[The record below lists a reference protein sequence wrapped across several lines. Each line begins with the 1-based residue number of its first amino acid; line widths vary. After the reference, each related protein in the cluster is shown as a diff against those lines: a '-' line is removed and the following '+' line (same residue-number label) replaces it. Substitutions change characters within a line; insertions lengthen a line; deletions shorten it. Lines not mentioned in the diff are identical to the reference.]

1 MVVSKVKKNGK
12 KIVCFFGI
20 CLFLVLI
27 LIVILFFLN
36 KKKEETLRYNKI
48 EEIKSHYAKI
58 VILNKDANIY
68 KLEDD
73 EYIECGKISKD
84 QVISLDEVSYI
95 DYTDEYFKTN
105 YFENEYYIYYKDV
118 EKWNEL
124 VEYSQRYKNYIPY
137 NENVVSKNPVIF
149 YSESG
154 ELLFKLNESID
165 KPIIVRGENKYGIEY
180 MNKLLYINI
189 DDVEKTYNHENTTEE
204 NTNGIAVLNYHF
216 FYDEEVEGDAVKCNQ
231 IICLS
236 TDNLKKHLDYIKDN
250 NIFTPTMKELEMYI
264 DGYIRLP
271 KSVVLTI
278 DDGWR
283 MQIGVDLLEEYQL
296 NATVFL
302 ITSWWKEIDFLNKYK
317 YVEYHSHGDNLHN
330 QGVCPGG
337 QGGAIKCL
345 KKEKLL
351 NDLSASREKLD
362 NTTVFCYPFYEYNNY
377 SIEVLK
383 EAGFTMAFGGNNEE
397 GRYKVSPG
405 INKYKLPRYVI
416 YNNTTVNNIAS
427 YIG

>member
-1 MVVSKVKKNGK
+1 MVVSKMKKNGK

-137 NENVVSKNPVIF
+137 NENVVSKNPVSF
-149 YSESG
+149 YSENG
-154 ELLFKLNESID
+154 ELLFQLNESID
-165 KPIIVRGENKYGIEY
+165 KPIIVRNENKYGIEY

-189 DDVEKTYNHENTTEE
+189 DDVEKTYNHENTAEE

-216 FYDEEVEGDAVKCNQ
+216 FYDESRQTERDDCNQ
-231 IICLS
+231 YICKS
-236 TDNLKKHLDYIKDN
+236 KTGFKQHLDYIKNN
-250 NIFTPTMKELEMYI
+250 NIFTPTMKEFEMYLNKEI
-264 DGYIRLP
+264 NLP
-271 KSVVLTI
+271 KSTLITI

-345 KKEKLL
+345 DREKLL
-351 NDLSASREKLD
+351 EDLSLSRKKL
-362 NTTVFCYPFYEYNNY
+362 NGTTIFCYPFYEYNNY
-377 SIEVLK
+377 SISVLK
-383 EAGFTMAFGGNNEE
+383 ETGFTLAFVGGM
-397 GRYKVSPG
+397 KKATLSSD
-405 INKYKLPRYVI
+405 KYKIPRYVI
-416 YNNTTVNNIAS
+416 YDQTTVEQLKS
-427 YIG
+427 YID

>member
-1 MVVSKVKKNGK
+1 MVVSKMKKNGK

-137 NENVVSKNPVIF
+137 NENVVSKNPVSF
-149 YSESG
+149 YSENG
-154 ELLFKLNESID
+154 ELLFQLNESID
-165 KPIIVRGENKYGIEY
+165 KPIIVRNENKYGIEY

-189 DDVEKTYNHENTTEE
+189 DDVEKTYNHENTAEE

-216 FYDEEVEGDAVKCNQ
+216 FYDESRQTERDDCNQ
-231 IICLS
+231 YFCKS
-236 TDNLKKHLDYIKDN
+236 KTGFKQHLDYIKNN
-250 NIFTPTMKELEMYI
+250 NIFTPTMKEFEMYLNKEI
-264 DGYIRLP
+264 NLP
-271 KSVVLTI
+271 KSTLITI

-345 KKEKLL
+345 DREKLL
-351 NDLSASREKLD
+351 EDLSLSRKKL
-362 NTTVFCYPFYEYNNY
+362 NGTTIFCYPFYEYNNY
-377 SIEVLK
+377 SISVLK
-383 EAGFTMAFGGNNEE
+383 ETGFTLAFVGGM
-397 GRYKVSPG
+397 KKATLSSD
-405 INKYKLPRYVI
+405 KYKIPRYVI
-416 YNNTTVNNIAS
+416 YDQTTVEQLKS
-427 YIG
+427 YID

>member
-1 MVVSKVKKNGK
+1 MVVSKMKKNGK

-137 NENVVSKNPVIF
+137 NENVVSKNPVSF
-149 YSESG
+149 YSENG
-154 ELLFKLNESID
+154 ELLFQLNESID
-165 KPIIVRGENKYGIEY
+165 KPIIVRNENKYGIEY

-189 DDVEKTYNHENTTEE
+189 DDVEKTYNHENTAEE

-216 FYDEEVEGDAVKCNQ
+216 FYDESRQTERDDCNQ
-231 IICLS
+231 YICKS
-236 TDNLKKHLDYIKDN
+236 KTGFKQHLDYIKNN
-250 NIFTPTMKELEMYI
+250 NIFTPTMKEFEMYLNKEI
-264 DGYIRLP
+264 NLP
-271 KSVVLTI
+271 KSTLITI

-337 QGGAIKCL
+337 KGGAIKCL
-345 KKEKLL
+345 DKEKLL
-351 NDLSASREKLD
+351 EDLSLSRKKL
-362 NTTVFCYPFYEYNNY
+362 NGTTIFCYPFYEYNNY
-377 SIEVLK
+377 SISVLK
-383 EAGFTMAFGGNNEE
+383 ETGFTLAFVGGM
-397 GRYKVSPG
+397 KKATLSSD
-405 INKYKLPRYVI
+405 KYKIPRYVI
-416 YNNTTVNNIAS
+416 YDQTTVEQLKS
-427 YIG
+427 YID

>member
-1 MVVSKVKKNGK
+1 MVVSKMKKNGK

-124 VEYSQRYKNYIPY
+124 VEYSQRYKNYISY
-137 NENVVSKNPVIF
+137 NENVVSKNPVSF
-149 YSESG
+149 YSENG
-154 ELLFKLNESID
+154 ELLFQLNESID
-165 KPIIVRGENKYGIEY
+165 KPIIVRNENKYGIEY

-189 DDVEKTYNHENTTEE
+189 DDVEKTYNHENTAEE

-216 FYDEEVEGDAVKCNQ
+216 FYDESRQTERDDCNQ
-231 IICLS
+231 YICKS
-236 TDNLKKHLDYIKDN
+236 KTGFKQHLDYIKNN
-250 NIFTPTMKELEMYI
+250 NIFTPTMKEFEMYLNKEI
-264 DGYIRLP
+264 NLP
-271 KSVVLTI
+271 KSTLITI

-345 KKEKLL
+345 DREKLL
-351 NDLSASREKLD
+351 EDLSLSRKKL
-362 NTTVFCYPFYEYNNY
+362 NGTTIFCYPFYEYNNY
-377 SIEVLK
+377 SISVLK
-383 EAGFTMAFGGNNEE
+383 ETGFTLAFAGGM
-397 GRYKVSPG
+397 KKATLSSD
-405 INKYKLPRYVI
+405 KYKIPRYVI
-416 YNNTTVNNIAS
+416 YDQTTVEQLKS
-427 YIG
+427 YID